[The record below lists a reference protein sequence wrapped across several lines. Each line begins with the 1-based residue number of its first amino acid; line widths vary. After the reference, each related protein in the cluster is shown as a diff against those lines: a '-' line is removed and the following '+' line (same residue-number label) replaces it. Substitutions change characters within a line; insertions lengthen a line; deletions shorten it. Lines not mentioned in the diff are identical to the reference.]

1 MCFSV
6 AVLFGSVAG
15 SLLCQV
21 MYSLLLLPLAV
32 VRPLLHHLLTLLEH
46 LNELNCYLPNTAHLE
61 DMELEGTSEG
71 KDQNQYFLSFSENLP
86 NTLMHCLTFKR
97 FKNN

>member
-1 MCFSV
+1 M
-6 AVLFGSVAG
+6 LFGSVAG

-32 VRPLLHHLLTLLEH
+32 VRPLLPHLLTLLEH

-61 DMELEGTSEG
+61 DMELEGTTQGKYQNSPFSSEM
-71 KDQNQYFLSFSENLP
+71 DTVLP
-86 NTLMHCLTFKR
+86 VTHS
-97 FKNN
+97 

>member
-1 MCFSV
+1 M
-6 AVLFGSVAG
+6 LFGSVAG

-32 VRPLLHHLLTLLEH
+32 VRPLLPHLLTLLEH

-61 DMELEGTSEG
+61 DMELEGSSHG
-71 KDQNQYFLSFSENLP
+71 KYY
-86 NTLMHCLTFKR
+86 
-97 FKNN
+97 